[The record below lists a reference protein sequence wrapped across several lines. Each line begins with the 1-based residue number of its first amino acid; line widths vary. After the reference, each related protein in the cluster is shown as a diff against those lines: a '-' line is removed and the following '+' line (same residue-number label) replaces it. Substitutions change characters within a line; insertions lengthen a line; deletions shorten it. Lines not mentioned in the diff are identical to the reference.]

1 MGFLYKDLVEMETMG
16 RMDIARADFLFGL
29 IIFTSVFSI
38 FYYYLSTD
46 WEIFS
51 PFFFILFFK
60 PFLLYPSFDSIIR
73 NILISFVMG
82 LRFVL
87 STM

>member
-1 MGFLYKDLVEMETMG
+1 MLDALFFSFFSMGFLYKDLVEMETMG

-29 IIFTSVFSI
+29 IISTSIFSI

-51 PFFFILFFK
+51 PFFFYLIL
-60 PFLLYPSFDSIIR
+60 SAISII
-73 NILISFVMG
+73 SFF
-82 LRFVL
+82 R
-87 STM
+87 